1 MEQKGVIMRTRLMLP
16 IGLAALL
23 ILALFTALAG
33 QAVSGADYTLA
44 TGDGLALSLSADGQ
58 ITGLQIDGD
67 ELAAGA
73 APALFVRDLS
83 HAGQVIAPNLLPN
96 PGFEA
101 GMTGWSQ
108 LINNGLGVS
117 TVVSPTHSGSAA
129 LQLAST
135 VTDT

>member
-67 ELAAGA
+67 EL
-73 APALFVRDLS
+73 PV
-83 HAGQVIAPNLLPN
+83 
-96 PGFEA
+96 
-101 GMTGWSQ
+101 
-108 LINNGLGVS
+108 GLTS
-117 TVVSPTHSGSAA
+117 SPTRPRG
-129 LQLAST
+129 
-135 VTDT
+135 